1 MKTNNQGRY
10 SAKARRV
17 STPRATVM
25 PRSSAAPG
33 AAAPRQGSAPRLAA
47 RRSAYTRAEAARP
60 ATVQPASA
68 YPRHTRSTQT
78 SAVAGSAPLKAV
90 LAAFAGVALLAG
102 LAYGYF
108 TFWRSVPVTVNG
120 EEVRARIHSSVED
133 VLKGNNYFDVKL
145 GRLLSVGGNVL
156 KEDGGERCS
165 VTLGEGERAAPLEP
179 SKFAETEVA
188 EGDVLAV
195 SDGVDVTEPY
205 VEAAE
210 PIAPGL
216 QMEAGG
222 DPVRQAVGPCR
233 QTGRLDGR
241 AVRRGGGQGLHRGA
255 LGPHHRLQER
265 PTQRVEEVHGPHVRR
280 RPEPVHAGHPRH
292 PRAKGR

>member
-10 SAKARRV
+10 SAKARCV
-17 STPRATVM
+17 STPRATVT

-33 AAAPRQGSAPRLAA
+33 AAAPCQGSAPRLAA
-47 RRSAYTRAEAARP
+47 TRSAYTRAEAARP
-60 ATVQPASA
+60 VTVQPASA

-78 SAVAGSAPLKAV
+78 SA
-90 LAAFAGVALLAG
+90 
-102 LAYGYF
+102 
-108 TFWRSVPVTVNG
+108 
-120 EEVRARIHSSVED
+120 VED

-222 DPVRQAVGPCR
+222 RSSTSSSGAVPANR
-233 QTGRLDGR
+233 ASGR
-241 AVRRGGGQGLHRGA
+241 ASSPARWWTRASSRSPRTSSSAPRTPNPAGRRS
-255 LGPHHRLQER
+255 
-265 PTQRVEEVHGPHVRR
+265 T
-280 RPEPVHAGHPRH
+280 
-292 PRAKGR
+292 

>member
-10 SAKARRV
+10 SAKARCV
-17 STPRATVM
+17 STPRATVT

-47 RRSAYTRAEAARP
+47 TRSAYTRAEAARP

-78 SAVAGSAPLKAV
+78 SAV
-90 LAAFAGVALLAG
+90 
-102 LAYGYF
+102 
-108 TFWRSVPVTVNG
+108 
-120 EEVRARIHSSVED
+120 ED

-156 KEDGGERCS
+156 KEGGGERCS

-222 DPVRQAVGPCR
+222 RSSTSSSGAVPANR
-233 QTGRLDGR
+233 ASGR
-241 AVRRGGGQGLHRGA
+241 ASSPARWWTRASSRSPRTSSSAPRTPNPAGRRS
-255 LGPHHRLQER
+255 
-265 PTQRVEEVHGPHVRR
+265 T
-280 RPEPVHAGHPRH
+280 
-292 PRAKGR
+292 

>member
-10 SAKARRV
+10 SAKARCD
-17 STPRATVM
+17 STPRATVT

-47 RRSAYTRAEAARP
+47 TRSAYTRAEAARP

-78 SAVAGSAPLKAV
+78 SA
-90 LAAFAGVALLAG
+90 
-102 LAYGYF
+102 
-108 TFWRSVPVTVNG
+108 
-120 EEVRARIHSSVED
+120 VED

-210 PIAPGL
+210 PIAPGF

-222 DPVRQAVGPCR
+222 RSSTSSSGAVPANR
-233 QTGRLDGR
+233 ASGR
-241 AVRRGGGQGLHRGA
+241 ASSPARWWTRASSRSPRTSSSAPRTPNPAGRRS
-255 LGPHHRLQER
+255 
-265 PTQRVEEVHGPHVRR
+265 T
-280 RPEPVHAGHPRH
+280 
-292 PRAKGR
+292 

>member
-10 SAKARRV
+10 SAKARCV
-17 STPRATVM
+17 STPRATVT

-47 RRSAYTRAEAARP
+47 TRSAYTRAEAARP

-120 EEVRARIHSSVED
+120 EEVRARIHPSVED

-222 DPVRQAVGPCR
+222 RSSTSNSGAVPANR
-233 QTGRLDGR
+233 ASGR
-241 AVRRGGGQGLHRGA
+241 ASSPARWWTRASSRSPRTSSSAPRTPNPAGRRSTWPSRSTTA
-255 LGPHHRLQER
+255 
-265 PTQRVEEVHGPHVRR
+265 
-280 RPEPVHAGHPRH
+280 
-292 PRAKGR
+292 